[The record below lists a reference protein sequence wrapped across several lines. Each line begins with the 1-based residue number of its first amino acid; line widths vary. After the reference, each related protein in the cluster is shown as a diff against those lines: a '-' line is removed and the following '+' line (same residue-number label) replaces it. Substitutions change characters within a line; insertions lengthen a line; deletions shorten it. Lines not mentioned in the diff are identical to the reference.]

1 MAKKPARD
9 LLGDDDNTT
18 RTITRQDNVTTGGG
32 VAGQQLKALIDRI
45 ENLEVDKAEIAN
57 DIKEVYSEAKGAG
70 FDTKILRKVIARR
83 KRKTDELQ
91 EEEAILQLY
100 LQALGMI

>member
-1 MAKKPARD
+1 MAKKPD
-9 LLGDDDNTT
+9 LLGDDETPPVDQS
-18 RTITRQDNVTTGGG
+18 RRLDNVAGGIA
-32 VAGQQLKALIDRI
+32 AGQLKALITRI

-91 EEEAILQLY
+91 EEEAILDLY
-100 LQALGMI
+100 LKALGMI